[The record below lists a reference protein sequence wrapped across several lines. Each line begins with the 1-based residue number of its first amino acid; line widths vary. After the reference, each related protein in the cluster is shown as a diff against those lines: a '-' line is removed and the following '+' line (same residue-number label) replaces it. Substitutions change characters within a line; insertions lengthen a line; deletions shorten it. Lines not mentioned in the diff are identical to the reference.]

1 MRTSVLVVIATLAAC
16 RGGQLSSSDTAEIR
30 AEVEQV
36 MREAYDLSKPNQ
48 LERMLALYPSTG
60 RVVSANTGHVLTAID
75 SVGNGIREFWL
86 YVGAN
91 MRNPQWQ
98 WTNIYVDVL
107 SRDAAVA
114 TGTYRIPHL
123 NPRNQ
128 PHVLGGAMTMVFRRL
143 NNRWVV
149 IQEHLSDSPQGGDST
164 SSMAPPEN
172 QQ

>member
-1 MRTSVLVVIATLAAC
+1 MRKSVLVAVAFAAAC
-16 RGGQLSSSDTAEIR
+16 RGGALTPADSARVRGEIE
-30 AEVEQV
+30 AV
-36 MREAYDLSKPNQ
+36 MRDAYDLSKPNQ
-48 LERMLALYPSTG
+48 LERMLALYPTTG
-60 RVVSANTGHVLTAID
+60 RVVSANTGEVITSID

-91 MRNPQWQ
+91 MRNPKWE

-128 PHVLGGAMTMVFRRL
+128 PHVLGGAMTMVFRRQGG
-143 NNRWVV
+143 RWVV
-149 IQEHLSDSPQGGDST
+149 IQEHLSDTPQTTDST
-164 SSMAPPEN
+164 NSTATHD
-172 QQ
+172 QH

>member
-1 MRTSVLVVIATLAAC
+1 MRTAVLVFIAALAAC
-16 RGGQLSSSDTAEIR
+16 RGGQLSSSDTARIR

-36 MREAYDLSKPNQ
+36 MRDGYDLSKPNQ
-48 LERMLALYPSTG
+48 LERMLALYPSAG
-60 RVVSANTGHVLTAID
+60 RVVSANTGRVLTSID

-91 MRNPQWQ
+91 MRNPKWE

-123 NPRNQ
+123 NPNNQ
-128 PHVLGGAMTMVFRRL
+128 PHVLGGAMTMVFRRQDG
-143 NNRWVV
+143 RWVV
-149 IQEHLSDSPQGGDST
+149 IQEHLSDSPQTGQST
-164 SSMAPPEN
+164 DSMATHEN
-172 QQ
+172 H

>member
-1 MRTSVLVVIATLAAC
+1 MRTAVLVFIAALAAC
-16 RGGQLSSSDTAEIR
+16 RGGQLSSSDTARIR

-36 MREAYDLSKPNQ
+36 MRDGYDLSKPNQ
-48 LERMLALYPSTG
+48 LERMLALYPSAG
-60 RVVSANTGHVLTAID
+60 RVVSANTGRVLTSID

-91 MRNPQWQ
+91 MRNPKWE

-123 NPRNQ
+123 NPNNQ
-128 PHVLGGAMTMVFRRL
+128 PHVLGGAMTMVFRRQDG
-143 NNRWVV
+143 RWVV
-149 IQEHLSDSPQGGDST
+149 IQEHLSDSPQTGQSTDSMT
-164 SSMAPPEN
+164 THEN
-172 QQ
+172 H